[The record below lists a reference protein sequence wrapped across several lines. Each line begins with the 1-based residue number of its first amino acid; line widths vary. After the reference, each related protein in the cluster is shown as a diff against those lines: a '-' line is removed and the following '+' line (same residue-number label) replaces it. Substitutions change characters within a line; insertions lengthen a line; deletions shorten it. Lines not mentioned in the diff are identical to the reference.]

1 MISIKYRMSHS
12 LALLALV
19 CAAAPEVLVAHSIAG
34 NVLLKHYF
42 ALNIYVYE
50 NVLLTSSSRIS
61 SSLLM
66 LARCMP
72 WNLQYCSA
80 LYQLACK
87 DDKIEFLEIKFRE
100 SEIAS
105 SP

>member
-19 CAAAPEVLVAHSIAG
+19 CAAAPEVLVAHSIAS

-42 ALNIYVYE
+42 ALNINVYE
-50 NVLLTSSSRIS
+50 NVLLTSSSRCS
-61 SSLLM
+61 SALLM
-66 LARCMP
+66 LARCML

-80 LYQLACK
+80 LYQLACR

>member
-50 NVLLTSSSRIS
+50 NVLLTSSSLIS

-66 LARCMP
+66 LARCML

-80 LYQLACK
+80 LYQLACR
-87 DDKIEFLEIKFRE
+87 DDKIEF
-100 SEIAS
+100 
-105 SP
+105 

>member
-42 ALNIYVYE
+42 SLNIYVYE
-50 NVLLTSSSRIS
+50 NFCSPR
-61 SSLLM
+61 
-66 LARCMP
+66 APAAPPRC
-72 WNLQYCSA
+72 
-80 LYQLACK
+80 
-87 DDKIEFLEIKFRE
+87 
-100 SEIAS
+100 
-105 SP
+105 